1 MNTNEFLNESYKRN
15 YPTLARMS
23 KTFKRDIDKMY
34 FTRPRVVCK
43 DGFSI
48 SIQASYANYCIPR
61 LTFSGDYEAVEL
73 GYPSKEEALINDYAE
88 DPDNLTST
96 VYGTV
101 PVELIDKVL
110 EKHGGIID
118 DQELKMI

>member
-15 YPTLARMS
+15 YPTLARIS
-23 KTFKRDIDKMY
+23 KTFERDIDKMY

-48 SIQASYANYCIPR
+48 SIQASYVNYCIPR

-73 GYPSKEEALINDYAE
+73 GYPSKEESLIDDYAE
-88 DPDNLTST
+88 DPDNLTSA

-101 PVELIDKVL
+101 PVELVDKVL
-110 EKHGGIID
+110 EKHGGIIE
-118 DQELKMI
+118 DQELKMV

>member
-1 MNTNEFLNESYKRN
+1 MTTNEFLTNSYKRN
-15 YPTLARMS
+15 YPTLVRMS
-23 KTFKRDIDKMY
+23 KTFERDMDKMY

-48 SIQASYANYCIPR
+48 SIQASYVNYCIPR

-73 GYPSKEEALINDYAE
+73 GYPSKKEPLIADYAE

-101 PVELIDKVL
+101 PVKLVDKVL
-110 EKHGGIID
+110 KKHGGIID
-118 DQELKMI
+118 EQELKMV

>member
-15 YPTLARMS
+15 YPALARMS
-23 KTFKRDIDKMY
+23 KTFERDIDTMY

-48 SIQASYANYCIPR
+48 SIQASYVNYCIPR

-73 GYPSKEEALINDYAE
+73 GYPSKEEPLINDYAE
-88 DPDNLTST
+88 DPDSLTST

-101 PVELIDKVL
+101 PVELVDKVL
-110 EKHGGIID
+110 EKHGGIIE
-118 DQELKMI
+118 DQELKMF